1 MSVLLVEQDAQL
13 ALGISDYGYV
23 IDEGEI
29 QMEGTADKLLY
40 DGDVQEKYLK
50 V

>member
-29 QMEGTADKLLY
+29 RMEGAADELL
-40 DGDVQEKYLK
+40 DNGDVQEKYLK